1 MCPFCWEGVGLAVA
15 YIVSTGGLAAL
26 AVKVS
31 ATRRK
36 NDEDTPK
43 SGERSKDH
51 GNEQDRDS

>member
-15 YIVSTGGLAAL
+15 YIVSTGGLVAL

-31 ATRRK
+31 AKRTVHQEQGP
-36 NDEDTPK
+36 N